1 MTTAARPGG
10 LIPEHLWLADDEDKL
25 VVSVLAPEVAGD
37 ARHDTAGPV
46 TVVSPYPVTRP
57 GGMYATRPAQVG
69 LWTPRSGGAR
79 IGLAGA
85 AGSTAAAAAGVWA
98 AGPWAGVAVA
108 AAGLGI
114 TVWQAL
120 RRYTRVARLWAEG
133 CQVLTHHDNR
143 AVVQAA
149 AENVRYTATAWTR
162 LRAYLDLDDPT
173 PVLVGQLWDLTLLV
187 GERAAAR
194 DVHKKLQIAGHG
206 LPDGSSTAADLAER
220 ISRTDADLAR
230 LAANIDQRRTHLQ
243 RLADEIAEFLT
254 EQQALARARAT
265 IREVDQRQGLP
276 APPADAAEDLADHTA
291 AVLAAYRE
299 LTEDRNRLRRA

>member
-1 MTTAARPGG
+1 MTSAARPGG

-57 GGMYATRPAQVG
+57 GGMYATRPAEVG

-79 IGLAGA
+79 IGWAGA
-85 AGSTAAAAAGVWA
+85 VGSTAVAAAGVWA
-98 AGPWAGVAVA
+98 AGPWVGVAVA
-108 AAGLGI
+108 AVGLGI

-133 CQVLTHHDNR
+133 CQVLTDYDDR

-149 AENVRYTATAWTR
+149 AKNVRYIATAWTR
-162 LRAYLDLDDPT
+162 LRAHVDLDDPT
-173 PVLVGQLWDLTLLV
+173 QVLVGQLWDLTLLV
-187 GERAAAR
+187 GERAEVR
-194 DVHKKLQIAGHG
+194 ELRKELQMAGHG
-206 LPDGSSTAADLAER
+206 VPEGTSTAADLAEWIR
-220 ISRTDADLAR
+220 GTDGDVAR
-230 LAANIDQRRTHLQ
+230 LTENIEQRRTDLS
-243 RLADEIAEFLT
+243 RLADEVARFLT

-265 IREVDQRQGLP
+265 ICEVDQRRRQP
-276 APPADAAEDLADHTA
+276 APPVGAAEELVDHAA

-299 LTEDRNRLRRA
+299 LT